1 MTEADKLVLEFAAGH
16 DVFTL
21 VEAYQHCQAFG
32 ALWDIIIV
40 NRLDMYRTT
49 TRHLIHG
56 PDYAKQNVDLIG
68 NVIGINLIVPERRNP
83 ILKCMLIIKNR
94 NDISVY
100 TKCIIQ

>member
-1 MTEADKLVLEFAAGH
+1 
-16 DVFTL
+16 
-21 VEAYQHCQAFG
+21 
-32 ALWDIIIV
+32 
-40 NRLDMYRTT
+40 MYRTT

-68 NVIGINLIVPERRNP
+68 NLIGNVTGINLIVPERRAS
-83 ILKCMLIIKNR
+83 ILKCMLIIKNS

>member
-1 MTEADKLVLEFAAGH
+1 
-16 DVFTL
+16 
-21 VEAYQHCQAFG
+21 
-32 ALWDIIIV
+32 
-40 NRLDMYRTT
+40 MYRTT

-68 NVIGINLIVPERRNP
+68 NVIGNVTGINLIVPERRNP

>member
-1 MTEADKLVLEFAAGH
+1 
-16 DVFTL
+16 
-21 VEAYQHCQAFG
+21 
-32 ALWDIIIV
+32 
-40 NRLDMYRTT
+40 MYRTT

-56 PDYAKQNVDLIG
+56 PDYAKQNVNVIG
-68 NVIGINLIVPERRNP
+68 NVIGNVTGINLIVTERRAS